1 MLLRECGPI
10 GFFARISCY
19 AVLDCEWSDETR
31 YWKKTKSIK
40 STSAHIND
48 LFEFNKSIV
57 PHVGKASSLR
67 LRRRRNGSYVI
78 KLFQDL
84 NNDRRV
90 SKNELIYKGLSSIE
104 LQGDDLTDFKGQ
116 LCLEKSMHR
125 CEWITAKY
133 PKELTACT
141 REYIP
146 TTYSCLLVDG
156 SGARFKF
163 DGIGDFAENSN
174 FLVDVL
180 GI

>member
-1 MLLRECGPI
+1 ML
-10 GFFARISCY
+10 
-19 AVLDCEWSDETR
+19 
-31 YWKKTKSIK
+31 YWTVSGQMKRATGKKTRSIK
-40 STSAHIND
+40 STSVHVND
-48 LFEFNKSIV
+48 LFQFNKSIV
-57 PHVGKASSLR
+57 PHGGQSSILK

-90 SKNELIYKGLSSIE
+90 SKNELIYKGLSRVKF
-104 LQGDDLTDFKGQ
+104 QGDNLTDFKGQ
-116 LCLEKSMHR
+116 VRLEKSMHR
-125 CEWITAKY
+125 CEWMTAKY
-133 PKELTACT
+133 PKELIACT

-180 GI
+180 DK